1 MNANEELPENL
12 KGLIEALSVEQAIPM
27 GMISGLPF
35 LAVKIADEEIA
46 KEGAL
51 SCELKAS
58 ILNIDYAEET
68 VGLCF
73 VQLRLNGQDKLI
85 YTATYDLN
93 NAKQYEDCDALLSM
107 KKYGLF
113 IATDEKH
120 DFLAFD
126 TNLKAEFDPRAVLS
140 YAKNESS
147 DYGGELSVE
156 FAYAIR
162 SQAVSARNLWDY
174 LDLLAPYDK
183 EWYGRMQMNKA

>member
-1 MNANEELPENL
+1 MNTNKDLPENL
-12 KGLIEALSVEQAIPM
+12 KGLIEALSAEQAIPM
-27 GMISGLPF
+27 GMVSGLPF
-35 LAVKIADEEIA
+35 LAVKIADEESLN
-46 KEGAL
+46 KGAP

-58 ILNIDYAEET
+58 ILNIDYEEET

-73 VQLRLNGQDKLI
+73 VQLRLNGQDRLI
-85 YTATYDLN
+85 YTAVYDLN
-93 NAKQYEDCDALLSM
+93 NAKQYADCDLLLSM

-113 IATDEKH
+113 IATDDKH

-126 TNLKAEFDPRAVLS
+126 TNFKAEFDPRALLL

-147 DYGGELSVE
+147 DYGGEQFAE

-162 SQAVSARNLWDY
+162 SQASSARNLWDY

-183 EWYGRMQMNKA
+183 KWYGRMKMSKE